1 MSVSALARAL
11 ASQPFGKFDTLQWGP
26 WKEPAMLALV
36 RRYFTYR
43 RLRPVVVV
51 LPGHLAKGYGPGRHY
66 TLGQA
71 RRAIADLKLSAQAT
85 PYALAAACTLQ
96 ELEKSVTAD
105 ISAVDY
111 QRMRMELAD
120 LFGLASADFTMD
132 MLRSKVFNTHH
143 PAPENMYAGSGGGHP

>member
-1 MSVSALARAL
+1 
-11 ASQPFGKFDTLQWGP
+11 
-26 WKEPAMLALV
+26 MLALV

-51 LPGHLAKGYGPGRHY
+51 LRGHLAKGYGPGRHY

-96 ELEKSVTAD
+96 ELEKSVAD
-105 ISAVDY
+105 ISAADY
-111 QRMRMELAD
+111 QRMRAELAD

-132 MLRSKVFNTHH
+132 MLR
-143 PAPENMYAGSGGGHP
+143 